1 MALFSKL
8 PRRSLLYVVPVLTA
22 FVLSLGAVTVML
34 LRIDNSNDE
43 FRAEVEKELLI
54 GEMAAAVEEASV
66 IIAAW
71 TAETSG
77 MAMET
82 HDLEETDDPM
92 ASMTDDPTASMT
104 DPMASMTDDPMAS
117 MIDDQDGGDFS
128 QAPTASPASELD
140 WLLAAPQERF
150 TAASGSLSK
159 IMSANEQVVLDQAIT
174 AYALLMDSAGELI
187 VLEGDDNDVMA
198 AYHGSTQLVEGD
210 LRSALDKLRIQSSR
224 RVEGSIADVSLA
236 ETAIR
241 ALLPILALAAL
252 GSALVLSKLSSARRR
267 ASTLEQL
274 VTAKDEFIASVS
286 HELRTPLTGVLGFAV
301 ELEERIQAS
310 GDREESEM
318 IAIVVDQAQQ
328 AAFLV
333 EDLLVVARSDIG
345 RIEIVRKPAE
355 LGPLAESVLG
365 EGGFRHLSKL
375 NSIRVDAK
383 SVVAYADPYRIRQIV
398 RNLLTNAVR
407 YGGDEV
413 SVNIHQVGNT
423 ATLQV
428 KTTDP
433 VCRPDSANKYSSHT

>member
-1 MALFSKL
+1 
-8 PRRSLLYVVPVLTA
+8 
-22 FVLSLGAVTVML
+22 ML

-92 ASMTDDPTASMT
+92 ASMTDDPPASMT
-104 DPMASMTDDPMAS
+104 DPTASMTDDPMAS

-150 TAASGSLSK
+150 TAASGSLRK

-328 AAFLV
+328 AARFWWRICS
-333 EDLLVVARSDIG
+333 VVARSDIG

-365 EGGFRHLSKL
+365 RG
-375 NSIRVDAK
+375 RV
-383 SVVAYADPYRIRQIV
+383 STP
-398 RNLLTNAVR
+398 
-407 YGGDEV
+407 
-413 SVNIHQVGNT
+413 
-423 ATLQV
+423 LQAQL
-428 KTTDP
+428 DQ
-433 VCRPDSANKYSSHT
+433 S